1 MELQREMLS
10 KEWEKTQSDKF
21 LKVITY
27 LKNHKEYMKYDQ
39 YLSEG
44 YPIGSGVVESACS
57 HVVKDRMEIS
67 GARWGINGSE
77 SILKL
82 RSVAKSKDWD
92 EYWEFFTAQAQN
104 NTFFPDE
111 YNFMNVQEKMAA

>member
-1 MELQREMLS
+1 MELLREMLS
-10 KEWEKTQSDKF
+10 KKWKKTHRDKF

-27 LKNHKEYMKYDQ
+27 LKNHKEYMKYNQ
-39 YLSEG
+39 YLAEG

-82 RSVAKSKDWD
+82 RSVAKSKDWG
-92 EYWEFFTAQAQN
+92 ESRSKRKTTASR
-104 NTFFPDE
+104 
-111 YNFMNVQEKMAA
+111 VG